1 MRTQLLDEDQVTFGY
16 LPDFYYD
23 SEPAVVFIGSS
34 EGLTSFRDFLK
45 NIAIEMPQ
53 YPVCLNKL
61 SFFQA
66 MKDTTVWL
74 SVGGL
79 DCSAK
84 RIQAS
89 AGNEIRWVISPN
101 DSIRFSNL
109 INELVESEIA
119 SHQYLDCEKNHNL
132 NIIVSKGEYTN
143 KIFE

>member
-1 MRTQLLDEDQVTFGY
+1 MMTLLHDDGQVTFGY

-34 EGLTSFRDFLK
+34 EGLASFRDFLQS
-45 NIAIEMPQ
+45 IAIEMPQ
-53 YPVCLNKL
+53 HPVCLNKL

-66 MKDTTVWL
+66 MKDTTLWL

-79 DCSAK
+79 DCSAE
-84 RIQAS
+84 RIQES
-89 AGNEIRWVISPN
+89 VGNEIHWVISPN

-109 INELVESEIA
+109 INGLVESKA
-119 SHQYLDCEKNHNL
+119 AAHQYLDCEKNHNL